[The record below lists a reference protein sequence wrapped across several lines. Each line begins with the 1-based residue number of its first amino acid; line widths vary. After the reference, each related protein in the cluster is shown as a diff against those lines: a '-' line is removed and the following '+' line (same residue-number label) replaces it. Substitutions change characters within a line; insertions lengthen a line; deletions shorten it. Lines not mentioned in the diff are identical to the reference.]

1 MRARTTIGLVSVIL
15 AGAACSS
22 PATSQSESTA
32 TTTAAQA
39 TTGPTLDLDL
49 GASDPTQVVSVS
61 IIFKVDSTGQ
71 LEQFV
76 QSTEEPGSPSYH
88 RFLSVPEFT
97 ARFSPSAHD
106 IARVSAYLTP
116 FGIQVGQTLA
126 DNLVLKATGTVA
138 AFTQAFTF
146 TLHDYQNGSTRFHRP
161 ATPPSVPS
169 GLSDVMLVVAGFS
182 TQPAFTPKLTSTKA
196 AAPKFSTPIVLP
208 TNGTATGVP
217 GNYTVGDFA
226 NNYDVNPLYAAGI
239 NGTGSTIGIATLANF
254 YPADAYMYWSTIG
267 LRVRQ
272 NRIQQIH
279 VDEGAQLSAAA
290 GSGETSL
297 DVEQSGGVAPNANI
311 IVYDAPN
318 TDGGFLDL
326 FYNAASDNLV
336 DSLSVSWGEAE
347 VFYNAAL
354 AGIDLTAELSA
365 FHQAFLEGA
374 AQGISMFA
382 SAGDSGAYDA
392 SGLVPG
398 LSNFLTVDVPGSDP
412 AITAA
417 GGTTT
422 PFTFTP
428 SDYGL
433 PAGTPN
439 LVISQEQVWG
449 WDYLTPYF
457 GSQFS
462 VGGGGGVSSVWSAPW
477 YQEGYPGERS
487 TEAGQVITYTTTT
500 GTTTTTQTLLTL
512 PAQFQG
518 RNLPDVS
525 ADADPFSGYLLLSTA
540 DGGWENGYGGTS
552 FVAPQLNGVSALV
565 RQRTGG
571 RVGLW
576 NPMLYRFAQNRSESG
591 SVDITAGD
599 NWFYDGI
606 RGYEPA
612 AGLGVIDAARFAKA
626 VAQESGCE

>member
-1 MRARTTIGLVSVIL
+1 VIL
-15 AGAACSS
+15 AGAACSA
-22 PATSQSESTA
+22 PTTSQSESTA
-32 TTTAAQA
+32 ITTSAL
-39 TTGPTLDLDL
+39 GSSGNPTLDLDL
-49 GASDPTQVVSVS
+49 GPSDPTQVVSVS
-61 IIFKVDSTGQ
+61 IIFKVNGLNQ

-76 QSTEEPGSPSYH
+76 QSTQEPGSPSYH
-88 RFLSVPEFT
+88 RFLSVNEF
-97 ARFSPSAHD
+97 ASIFAPSTRD
-106 IARVSAYLTP
+106 IARVSAYLAP
-116 FGIQVGQTLA
+116 FGIQVGATLA

-146 TLHDYQNGSTRFHRP
+146 DLHDYQRGSTRYHRP
-161 ATPPSVPS
+161 ASAPSIPGS
-169 GLSDVMLVVAGFS
+169 LSDVMLVVAGFS
-182 TQPAFTPKLTSTKA
+182 TQPAFTPKFTSTKTI
-196 AAPKFSTPIVLP
+196 APKYQTPFALP

-226 NNYDVNPLYAAGI
+226 NQYDVNPLYQAGI
-239 NGTGSTIGIATLANF
+239 DGKGSTIGIATLANF
-254 YPADAYMYWSTIG
+254 YPADAYTYWSSIN
-267 LRVRQ
+267 LPVRA

-279 VDEGAQLSAAA
+279 IDEGAPIGSDV

-297 DVEQSGGVAPNANI
+297 DVEQSGGIAPEANI
-311 IVYDAPN
+311 VVYDAPN

-347 VFYNAAL
+347 VYYNAAL
-354 AGIDLTAELSA
+354 AGTDLTAELAA

-392 SGLVPG
+392 SNQIAG
-398 LSNFLTVDVPGSDP
+398 LSNFLTVDSPAGDP

-422 PFTFTP
+422 PFTFTAT
-428 SDYGL
+428 DYGF

-449 WDYLTPYF
+449 WDYLEPYF
-457 GSQFS
+457 GSLFS
-462 VGGGGGVSSVWSAPW
+462 VGGGGGVSSFWPAPW
-477 YQEGYPGERS
+477 YQEGYPGARS
-487 TEAGQVITYTTTT
+487 TEPGQVITYTTTS

-512 PAQFQG
+512 PAHFQG
-518 RNLPDVS
+518 RNVPDVS
-525 ADADPFSGYLLLSTA
+525 ADADPFTGYLIYSTA
-540 DGGWENGYGGTS
+540 DGGWLNGYGGTS

-565 RQRTGG
+565 RQRVGG

-576 NPMLYRFAQNRSESG
+576 NPMLYRFAKNRGGSG
-591 SVDITAGD
+591 SNDITAGD
-599 NWFYDGI
+599 NWFYYGI
-606 RGYEPA
+606 PGYEPA
-612 AGLGVIDAARFAKA
+612 AGLGVIDAARFARA
-626 VAQESGCE
+626 VADEGGCE

>member
-1 MRARTTIGLVSVIL
+1 VSVIL

-22 PATSQSESTA
+22 SATPPSESTA
-32 TTTAAQA
+32 TAAAAQA
-39 TTGPTLDLDL
+39 SSSGPTLDLDL
-49 GASDPTQVVSVS
+49 GTTDPTQVVTVS
-61 IIFKVDSTGQ
+61 IIFKVNSDNQ

-76 QSTEEPGSPSYH
+76 QATQEPGSPSYH
-88 RFLSVPEFT
+88 RFLSVSDFT
-97 ARFSPSAHD
+97 RRFSPSAHD

-116 FGIQVGQTLA
+116 FGIQVGATLA
-126 DNLVLKATGTVA
+126 DNLVLKATGTVG

-146 TLHDYQNGSTRFHRP
+146 TLHDYQSGGIRYHRP
-161 ATPPSVPS
+161 ASPPSVPHA
-169 GLSDVMLVVAGFS
+169 LSDVMLVVAGFS
-182 TQPAFTPKLTSTKA
+182 SQPAFKPKLTSTKA
-196 AAPKFSTPIVLP
+196 AAPKFTRPLVLP
-208 TNGTATGVP
+208 TNGTATGLP

-239 NGTGSTIGIATLANF
+239 DGTGSTIGIATLANF
-254 YPADAYMYWSTIG
+254 YPADAYTYWSSIG

-279 VDEGAQLSAAA
+279 IDEGAPLGSQA

-297 DVEQSGGVAPNANI
+297 DVEQSGGVAPNADI

-354 AGIDLTAELSA
+354 AGTDLTAELGA
-365 FHQAFLEGA
+365 FHQAFLEAA
-374 AQGISMFA
+374 AQGISVFA

-392 SGLVPG
+392 SGLIPG

-433 PAGTPN
+433 SAATPD

-449 WDYLTPYF
+449 WDYLAPYF
-457 GSQFS
+457 PSQFS
-462 VGGGGGVSSVWSAPW
+462 VGGGGGVSSVWPAPW
-477 YQEGYPGERS
+477 YQDDYPGART
-487 TEAGQVITYTTTT
+487 TEPGQVVTYTSTT

-512 PAQFQG
+512 PAKFEG
-518 RNLPDVS
+518 RNVPDVS
-525 ADADPFSGYLLLSTA
+525 ADADPFSGYLLYSTA
-540 DGGWENGYGGTS
+540 DGGWLNGYGGTS

-565 RQRTGG
+565 RQRTHG

-576 NPMLYRFAQNRSESG
+576 NPMLYRFARSRGESG

-599 NWFYDGI
+599 NWFYDGV

-612 AGLGVIDAARFAKA
+612 AGLGVIDAAKFAKA
-626 VAQESGCE
+626 VAQETGCE

>member
-1 MRARTTIGLVSVIL
+1 VRARTTIGLVSVIL

-138 AFTQAFTF
+138 AF
-146 TLHDYQNGSTRFHRP
+146 
-161 ATPPSVPS
+161 TPPSVPS